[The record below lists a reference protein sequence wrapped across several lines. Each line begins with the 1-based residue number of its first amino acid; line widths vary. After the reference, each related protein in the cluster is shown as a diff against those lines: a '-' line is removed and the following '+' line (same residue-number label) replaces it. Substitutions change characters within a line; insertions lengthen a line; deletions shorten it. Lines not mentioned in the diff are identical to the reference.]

1 MPLDKILNAESVA
14 IVGASKNETKR
25 GYQAIKILLDEKY
38 DGKIYP
44 VNPKEDRI
52 LGYRCYP
59 KVSEIEEPVDMV
71 LITTP
76 ARSIPG
82 ILDDCGKKGVKG
94 AVVIA
99 GGFRELGLE
108 GKKLEDEVVKAAQRN
123 NIRMIGPNTSGMI
136 NLNSRLNLVG
146 MHDVPK
152 GDIALLCQSGN
163 MALTLI
169 MEAKVKSHKG
179 FSYYVG
185 VGNEA
190 DIRFH
195 EYLEFFRQNP
205 DTRAILMYV
214 EGMREGRKFLQQAYQ
229 TTREKPIILLKS
241 GRSTIG
247 QRSAGSHTGALAGMS
262 EVARGAFNRAGVV
275 VIENSDELLPA
286 AETLSSLPPIKNNSV
301 AILADGGGHATIASD
316 NLSDLGLEIP
326 ELHEKTQAKLKEI
339 LPFTASVR
347 NPVDVAGG
355 TDADPSL
362 FADCANIILKDHLVG
377 GLIIVGLF
385 GGYGKR
391 FAENL
396 SLMEEDAAH
405 RMGKMVKDMKKPI
418 ILHSLYASERPHA
431 LELLQYYNIP
441 VYDSLDV
448 SCKCMAVLAEYGGYL
463 KRYQAKT
470 KFFLNWGEKAKPE
483 GKEIIQKAVQEGRK
497 ALLEGEAKRLLHV
510 HGAPECPDVLAKT
523 EDEAVAAFRALGGK
537 VVLKITSPDILH
549 KTDAGGVRLH
559 LDSEESVRQ
568 AFREIMLDAKQFDPG
583 ADIRGILVAPMAEEG
598 LEVIIGTKTDDQFGP
613 IIMYGLGGIM
623 VEILKDVSFRVLP
636 ISPRSAKKMIRETKS
651 YPILAGVRGRPPGDE
666 KALRR
671 LLLTVS
677 DLIEAYPEI
686 KEMDLN
692 PVIIYEK
699 GLCVADAR
707 IILNGYVSKDDD

>member
-1 MPLDKILNAESVA
+1 MTIDKILNAESVA
-14 IVGASKNETKR
+14 VVGASKNETKR
-25 GYQAIKILLDEKY
+25 GYQAIKILVDEKY
-38 DGKIYP
+38 EGKIYP

-52 LGYRCYP
+52 LGYQCYP

-76 ARSIPG
+76 AMSIPG
-82 ILDDCGKKGVKG
+82 IMDDCGKKGVKG

-99 GGFRELGLE
+99 GGFSELGLE
-108 GKKLEDEVVKAAQRN
+108 GKKLENEVVKAAQRN

-136 NLNSRLNLVG
+136 NLKSRLNLVG

-169 MEAKVKSHKG
+169 MEAKVKSLKG

-195 EYLEFFRQNP
+195 EYLEFFHQDP
-205 DTRAILMYV
+205 DTRAVLMYV
-214 EGMREGRKFLQQAYQ
+214 EGMREGRKFLQQAYK
-229 TTREKPIILLKS
+229 TTRDKPIILLKS

-247 QRSAGSHTGALAGMS
+247 QRSAGSHTGALAGIS

-286 AETLSSLPPIKNNSV
+286 AETLSSLPPIKNNRV

-326 ELHEKTQAKLKEI
+326 ELHEKTRAKLRAI

-362 FADCANIILKDHLVG
+362 FADCAKIILKDHHVG

-391 FAENL
+391 FSKNL

-405 RMGKMVKDMKKPI
+405 RMGKMVKDLKKPI

-431 LELLQYYNIP
+431 LELLRYYNIP

-463 KRYQAKT
+463 RRYQAKT
-470 KFFLNWGEKAKPE
+470 KFFLNWGSNAKPE
-483 GKEIIQKAVQEGRK
+483 GRAIIQKAVKEGRK
-497 ALLEGEAKRLLHV
+497 ALLEDEAKRILYL
-510 HGAPECPDVLAKT
+510 HGAPECRDVLART
-523 EDEAVAAFRALGGK
+523 EDEAVAAFRHLGGK
-537 VVLKITSPDILH
+537 VVLKVASPDILH
-549 KTDAGGVRLH
+549 KSDANAVL
-559 LDSEESVRQ
+559 LNVDSEESVKN
-568 AFREIMLDAKQFDPG
+568 AFQEIMVNAKQFAPG

-651 YPILAGVRGRPPGDE
+651 YPILSGVRGRPPEDE

-677 DLIEAYPEI
+677 ELIEAYPEI

-692 PVIIYEK
+692 PVIIYEN
-699 GLCVADAR
+699 GLFIADAR